1 MTTQQP
7 NRCPACNAQLDG
19 HGVNIGGKDGL
30 PDEWL
35 CSTCAETVEDACL
48 AQEIKDGVK
57 DLLEGAGIT
66 TGNA

>member
-1 MTTQQP
+1 
-7 NRCPACNAQLDG
+7 LDG